1 MSKNFGRNGAIGILN
16 VLHNYIFDLL
26 FIFPQSSL
34 TVRLGSNSLILLRM
48 FLVGAVVRYPRTQ
61 LAGVECPLP
70 VTKAF
75 TFFHFFYIY

>member
-1 MSKNFGRNGAIGILN
+1 MSKNFGKNGAIGILN

-48 FLVGAVVRYPRTQ
+48 FLVRGCREIPPNTTGR
-61 LAGVECPLP
+61 G
-70 VTKAF
+70 
-75 TFFHFFYIY
+75 